1 MTRIGTLVALAVALA
16 LTGCAPLAAPAG
28 PVATTLQAP
37 ARSPVARHGALRV
50 ANGRVVDSHG
60 QPVTLRGMSLFW
72 SQWAPHYYKAETVA
86 WLASD
91 WKVTVVRAAIAAEGP
106 DSALDHMDREIAKA
120 GTVIDAAVAQGIYVI
135 VDWHAHRQHPEQA
148 QVFLTALA
156 RRYGHLPNVIWE
168 PFNEPLRDNV
178 DWSRDVK
185 PYHEAMV
192 AAIRAHDPDNLIV
205 LGSPS
210 WSQDVDVAARDPVA
224 GENLVYTLHYY
235 AATHKAQLRAKAD
248 AALAAGLA
256 LMITEYG
263 VVEATGNGPVDLQS
277 SREWWDW
284 AERNGVSYLAW
295 SIGDRNET
303 SAALQPGAPAWGWG
317 DGQLTPA
324 GRLMRAHLRRMAG
337 LPR

>member
-1 MTRIGTLVALAVALA
+1 MALGKVLMVAGALILAS
-16 LTGCAPLAAPAG
+16 CAPASPLAPAPPAAIIAPAG
-28 PVATTLQAP
+28 
-37 ARSPVARHGALRV
+37 SPVARHGPLHV
-50 ANGRVVDSHG
+50 AGGRVVDRHG
-60 QPVTLRGMSLFW
+60 QPVTLRGMSLLW
-72 SQWAPHYYKAETVA
+72 SQWAPQYYAADTVS
-86 WLASD
+86 WLAQD
-91 WKVTVVRAAIAAEGP
+91 WKVTAVRAAIAAEGA
-106 DSALDHMDREIAKA
+106 DSALLHMDREIAKA

-135 VDWHAHRQHPEQA
+135 VDWHAHRQHPEEA
-148 QVFLTALA
+148 ERFLTNLA

-185 PYHEAMV
+185 PFHQRMV
-192 AAIRAHDPDNLIV
+192 AAIRNADPDNLIV

-210 WSQDVDVAARDPVA
+210 WSQDVDLAARDPVA

-235 AATHKAQLRAKAD
+235 AATHKADLRAKAD

-263 VVEATGNGPVDLQS
+263 VVEATGNGPVDIQS
-277 SREWWDW
+277 SQEWWDW
-284 AERNGVSYLAW
+284 AEANGVSYLAW

-324 GRLMRAHLRRMAG
+324 GRLMRSHLRRMAG